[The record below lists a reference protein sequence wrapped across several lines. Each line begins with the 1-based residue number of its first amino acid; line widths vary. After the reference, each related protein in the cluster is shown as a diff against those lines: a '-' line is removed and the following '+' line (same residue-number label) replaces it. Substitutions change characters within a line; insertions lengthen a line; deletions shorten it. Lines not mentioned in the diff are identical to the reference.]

1 MTDIVSRRLLA
12 AAGVAVAGGLALAP
26 TLHAESADEAAVNAA
41 IDNLTKAMVAA
52 DKAGMEALV
61 SDHLSY
67 GHSSGVVQD
76 KKDFVEVIASKKT
89 VYKTITLSDATVAV
103 DGSIAVARHTFTAEV
118 MADGKELK
126 PKLGVLQV
134 WQKEGGSWKL
144 LARQSFTKA

>member
-1 MTDIVSRRLLA
+1 MTSIVSRRLLA
-12 AAGVAVAGGLALAP
+12 AAGAAVAAGVALAP
-26 TLHAESADEAAVNAA
+26 ELRAESADEAAVSAA

-52 DKAGMEALV
+52 DKAALEALA

-89 VYKTITLSDATVAV
+89 VYKTITLSDATITI
-103 DGSIAVARHTFTAEV
+103 DGPVAVARHVFTAEV
-118 MADGKELK
+118 VADGKELK
-126 PKLGVLQV
+126 PKLGVMQI
-134 WQKEGGSWKL
+134 WQKEGGNWKL